1 MLQPNTAGMAH
12 DVHTDVDAL
21 AAELQRLVHEERQL
35 SSVRRRLHEQIDN
48 GFPNDVIVRRERE
61 ISAKR
66 RALHRRIDS
75 LRHRLGPGPGLRPA
89 L

>member
-1 MLQPNTAGMAH
+1 MAH
-12 DVHTDVDAL
+12 DMHVDLDAL
-21 AAELQRLVHEERQL
+21 ATELAGLVLEERQL

-48 GFPNDVIVRRERE
+48 GFPNEVVVRRERE
-61 ISAKR
+61 ISAQR
-66 RALHRRIDS
+66 RALHRRIDG

>member
-1 MLQPNTAGMAH
+1 MAH
-12 DVHTDVDAL
+12 DVHVDLDAL
-21 AAELQRLVHEERQL
+21 AAELAGLVLEERQL

-48 GFPNDVIVRRERE
+48 GFPNEVVVRRERE
-61 ISAKR
+61 ISAQR
-66 RALHRRIDS
+66 RALHRRIDG